1 MSMKKPIK
9 PLHPD
14 ALTLMPADDESM
26 RCAEHTRSHE
36 IDPVGSALDV
46 DIVIVADIPLPWPK
60 PVFGHDDLAGVEGTM
75 QTPLGTVRLLAAVP
89 GQAED
94 RALRLFV
101 RSGEGTHTA
110 SLPWDGLFALLDLLA
125 ELRSGELPD
134 LTALTDPVLL
144 VCTQGS
150 HDVCC
155 GSDGAKFA
163 TVLELTRP
171 DVTLLRVSHTGGH
184 KFAPTAMTFPDGR
197 MWANLDPDLT
207 EAILDRGIEASE
219 AARHCRGWWGAAS
232 GPAQAAE
239 RAVFASVGWEWES
252 FEREVVELAV
262 GHEHWIY
269 RVAGGEVDVDVAVSV
284 NRHLPTI
291 ACRADGGLPAK
302 PAMEYSAK
310 IL

>member
-1 MSMKKPIK
+1 MAYGHGAPTDGDG
-9 PLHPD
+9 L
-14 ALTLMPADDESM
+14 
-26 RCAEHTRSHE
+26 RQ
-36 IDPVGSALDV
+36 VGEGSVGFLSRFEGRRPSDRKTVTFGDSSA
-46 DIVIVADIPLPWPK
+46 
-60 PVFGHDDLAGVEGTM
+60 
-75 QTPLGTVRLLAAVP
+75 
-89 GQAED
+89 
-94 RALRLFV
+94 V
-101 RSGEGTHTA
+101 RSLPFWSA
-110 SLPWDGLFALLDLLA
+110 VSLVALL
-125 ELRSGELPD
+125 
-134 LTALTDPVLL
+134 
-144 VCTQGS
+144 
-150 HDVCC
+150 
-155 GSDGAKFA
+155 FFWY
-163 TVLELTRP
+163 
-171 DVTLLRVSHTGGH
+171 VSTKAWGMPEA
-184 KFAPTAMTFPDGR
+184 F
-197 MWANLDPDLT
+197 LDPDLT